1 MKQLLAV
8 ITLCLAS
15 AAASAQ
21 TELVFVPPHWAGV
34 DFTPSGHLYLHQGSD
49 RCAHLDG
56 ATFNFTL
63 YHVQF
68 TDFFG
73 TGGSPYEG

>member
-15 AAASAQ
+15 VAASASAQ

-34 DFTPSGHLYLHQGSD
+34 DFTPSGHLYLH
-49 RCAHLDG
+49 
-56 ATFNFTL
+56 
-63 YHVQF
+63 
-68 TDFFG
+68 
-73 TGGSPYEG
+73 